1 VPLMDRGK
9 QGAPGASAAE
19 TADASAQADLFALAY
34 DELKR
39 IAHRARRNSPRAET
53 IDTTA
58 LVHEV
63 FLKIRVRD
71 EARDKDPA
79 YLRALAARAMRQ
91 VLVDR
96 ARRRLADKRG
106 EGVPLVTLD
115 GLNAASGQAAPFDL
129 LSVEHALTELE
140 RLDERL
146 ARLIE
151 MHVFAGM
158 SMTEVAHVLEVN
170 ERTAYRDWRKARAF
184 LIGHLDAAG
193 AG

>member
-1 VPLMDRGK
+1 MPLMDREK
-9 QGAPGASAAE
+9 QGAPDASS
-19 TADASAQADLFALAY
+19 ADAIASAQAVLFALAY
-34 DELKR
+34 AELKR
-39 IAHRARRNSPRAET
+39 IAHRARRDSPRAET

-58 LVHEV
+58 LVHEA

-91 VLVDR
+91 ILVDR

-106 EGVPLVTLD
+106 EGMQLVTLE
-115 GLNAASGQAAPFDL
+115 GLAAPSAEAAPFDL
-129 LSVEHALTELE
+129 LAVEHALSELE

-146 ARLIE
+146 ARVVE

-158 SMTEVAHVLEVN
+158 SMIEVANVLNVN

-184 LIGHLDAAG
+184 LIDHLGAAG
-193 AG
+193 AS